1 MTVSVN
7 ETESKYEARPDTPFA
22 YEEYLAQLARLPQVA
37 GTSGPDEQRLEAE
50 YYDTDDLRL
59 IRAGVTLRQRL
70 GGDDAGWHLKLP
82 AGPQTRREIRLPPG
96 DGTVPGDLAGLVQVY
111 ARGEPLR
118 PVARIATRRQRA
130 VLLGR
135 SGESLAEVA
144 ADDVSAQTMGES
156 TTVSQWREVEV
167 ELTGGDRRLL
177 DAAGEMLRRD
187 GLRPSDWAVKLE
199 HALGRRFTQPTE
211 QPSRSA
217 PAGQVILAYLRDQA
231 RLLTSLDPMVR
242 MREPDSIHRMRVT
255 TRRLRST
262 LRSFRRVIGNA
273 ETERLAGELR
283 WLGHVL
289 GAARDGEVL
298 PGLLL
303 TELGNLPADQVVGPV
318 QARVQAHFASVR
330 RDADAEVLATL
341 GSQRYFALLDALDR
355 LTGQPASGPGAD
367 RPARKV
373 LPAQVRRVH
382 KKVTRRMRRAWQARP
397 GPARDVALHRARKA
411 AKRARY
417 GAEVVTPVAG
427 KPARRYAK
435 RMKRVQ
441 SVLGEHQDAVIAAQ
455 AVRQLGMSAHLGG
468 ENAFSYGLLY
478 ERQSHGREHLQARA
492 RRAWPKASRPRRRRW
507 MS

>member
-1 MTVSVN
+1 MTVSVS
-7 ETESKYEARPDTPFA
+7 ETESKFEADTAFA
-22 YEEYLAQLARLPQVA
+22 YQEHLARLRTLPTVA
-37 GTSGPDEQRLEAE
+37 GTSGPDEQLLEAD

-59 IRAGVTLRQRL
+59 IRAGATLRRRL

-82 AGPQTRREIRLPPG
+82 AGPGTRREIRLPPG
-96 DGTVPGDLAGLVQVY
+96 DGGTVPGELAGLVQVY

-118 PVARIATRRQRA
+118 PVARIATRRQR
-130 VLLGR
+130 VILLGR

-156 TTVSQWREVEV
+156 TTVSRWHEVEV

-177 DAAGEMLRRD
+177 DAAGKLLRQE
-187 GLRPSDWAVKLE
+187 GLRPSEWAAKLE
-199 HALGRRFTQPTE
+199 HAMGRRLIQPAAG
-211 QPSRSA
+211 RSDSG
-217 PAGQVILAYLRDQA
+217 PAGQVVLGYLRDQA
-231 RLLTSLDPMVR
+231 HRLTSLDPMVR
-242 MREPDSIHRMRVT
+242 MHEPDSIHQMRVT

-262 LRSFRRVIGNA
+262 LRSFRRVIGNG
-273 ETERLAGELR
+273 ETGWLADELR
-283 WLGHVL
+283 WLGQVL
-289 GAARDGEVL
+289 GAARDSEVL
-298 PGLLL
+298 SGHLL
-303 TELGNLPADQVVGPV
+303 TELGKLPADQAVGPV
-318 QARVQAHFASVR
+318 QARTGGHFAPLR
-330 RDADAEVLATL
+330 AQADAEVLTVL

-355 LTGQPASGPGAD
+355 LTGQPASGPEAG
-367 RPARKV
+367 RPAGKV

-382 KKVTRRMRRAWQARP
+382 QRAARRMRRAWHAPP

-417 GAEVVTPVAG
+417 AGEAVAPVAG
-427 KPARRYAK
+427 KRARKYAK

-478 ERQSHGREHLQARA
+478 ERESHRREHLQAQA
-492 RRAWPKASRPRRRRW
+492 RKAWKKASRRRHRRW